1 MELILS
7 ETEEESIP
15 FKLAKSGF
23 YAKAGGIK
31 CEDSYSVCCPVNLG
45 KVVAKYSGGVLKVT
59 VLSQQ
64 PFEKMVGIK
73 LNLRD

>member
-7 ETEEESIP
+7 ETEKKYIP

-45 KVVAKYSGGVLKVT
+45 KMVAKSQAVYLK
-59 VLSQQ
+59 SQCF
-64 PFEKMVGIK
+64 PNSLLKKWWE
-73 LNLRD
+73 